1 MASISISGGASP
13 SVAVYGKALNATV
26 ALGSGSG
33 HDTINLGLG
42 NDTIVQTGQ
51 ATTVGSGSLGSSSI
65 TGGTLGEVQTT
76 LHNALTD
83 VSGVTT
89 GVGLYGGAV
98 STVIGGALDE
108 VTTFAQNTLKDTRTD
123 LSGVFSGVSQDVATI
138 TGGTGGDSLAGGA
151 GKNVFEF
158 LSGDAGGHHT
168 ITNFV
173 SQDQLYVDGYSLS
186 YLAAQHDIS
195 VQGGNTFI
203 NIDGGKTS
211 IELKGFTGLN
221 SSEIVTHKS

>member
-1 MASISISGGASP
+1 LASISISGGASP
-13 SVAVYGKALNATV
+13 SVAVYGKNLSLTA
-26 ALGSGSG
+26 ALGSSSG

-51 ATTVGSGSLGSSSI
+51 ATVGSGSFGSSSI

-76 LHNALTD
+76 LQNAGTD
-83 VSGVTT
+83 VSGVTH

-108 VTTFAQNTLKDTRTD
+108 IQTFAQNTLKDTRTD
-123 LSGVFSGVSQDVATI
+123 LSGVFSGVKQDVATI
-138 TGGTGGDSLAGGA
+138 TGGTGGDTLTGGA

-158 LSGDAGGHHT
+158 LSSEAGGHHT

-173 SQDQLYVDGYSLS
+173 SQDQLYVNGYSLS

>member
-1 MASISISGGASP
+1 
-13 SVAVYGKALNATV
+13 
-26 ALGSGSG
+26 
-33 HDTINLGLG
+33 
-42 NDTIVQTGQ
+42 
-51 ATTVGSGSLGSSSI
+51 
-65 TGGTLGEVQTT
+65 VQTT
-76 LHNALTD
+76 LQNAGTD
-83 VSGVTT
+83 VSGVTH

-108 VTTFAQNTLKDTRTD
+108 IQTFAQNTVKDTRTD

-138 TGGTGGDSLAGGA
+138 TGGAGGDTLTGGA
-151 GKNVFEF
+151 GKNLFEF
-158 LSGDAGGHHT
+158 LSADSGGAHT

-173 SQDQLYVDGYSLS
+173 SQDQLYVNGYSLS

>member
-1 MASISISGGASP
+1 LASISISGGASP
-13 SVAVYGKALNATV
+13 SVAVYGKTLNATV
-26 ALGSGSG
+26 ALGTGSG

-51 ATTVGSGSLGSSSI
+51 ATVGSGSLGSSSI

-76 LHNALTD
+76 LQNAGTD
-83 VSGVTT
+83 VSGVTH

-98 STVIGGALDE
+98 TTVIGGALDE
-108 VTTFAQNTLKDTRTD
+108 IQTFAQNTVKDTRTD

-138 TGGTGGDSLAGGA
+138 TGGAGGDTLTGGA

-158 LSGDAGGHHT
+158 LSSEAGGHHT

-221 SSEIVTHKS
+221 SSEIVTHKN